1 MSWTRLFTSICD
13 KCFSSPSKVCG
24 NHFSCYCH
32 PADKRTNKQTVCHTV
47 VRVVLF
53 WVFVLWLPV
62 LFWKVTLLSFQ
73 VTCSSS
79 CVIRLIAS
87 PDSWLYPPVPLYPH
101 VSYSLCL
108 PLSCSTVHPS
118 PLPQSLSRPSLDLL
132 VGNSVFFCLFKSDF
146 FVW

>member
-1 MSWTRLFTSICD
+1 MFLVSIQGLW
-13 KCFSSPSKVCG
+13 KSLQLLLSSCWQMNQQTDSVSHCG
-24 NHFSCYCH
+24 
-32 PADKRTNKQTVCHTV
+32 
-47 VRVVLF
+47 RVVLF

-73 VTCSSS
+73 VNCSSS

-146 FVW
+146 LFDNFIVQLCLSI